1 MSHTRISYGLTAI
14 AILIL
19 LLLTAVPASAQ
30 EPDPTPENDANCV
43 ACHTHQYY
51 LYDSGKWFC
60 LCDAPMHCVYCHG
73 GRTDTTD
80 KDQAHEGLVLY
91 PTHNHAERCRACHT
105 EDYLERVVTFG
116 AVAGINPTPQ
126 AIATATA
133 VEVAAA
139 PVNAPRIA
147 PTRLADLGPWQLAG
161 VRFIA
166 VALLVLS
173 AFAYHCYKVDCLTK
187 LNT

>member
-1 MSHTRISYGLTAI
+1 MSHKPLFCWITIFGV
-14 AILIL
+14 L
-19 LLLTAVPASAQ
+19 LLLFLPLMPAAAQ
-30 EPDPTPENDANCV
+30 EPRPENDANCI

-80 KDQAHEGLVLY
+80 KDLAHEGLVLY

-116 AVAGINPTPQ
+116 AVAGVNPTPQ
-126 AIATATA
+126 VIATATPAGLAA
-133 VEVAAA
+133 VSVDA
-139 PVNAPRIA
+139 VRIA
-147 PTRLADLGPWQLAG
+147 PTRLAYLEPWQLAG
-161 VRFIA
+161 ISLIG
-166 VALLVLS
+166 VALIVLS
-173 AFAYHCYKVDCLTK
+173 AFAYRCYRADCMAK
-187 LNT
+187 LHP